1 VEKERVEG
9 AVIEEPEEVPQ
20 STWVL
25 VGQFF
30 VVPVVIVALC
40 VGIFVLFGL
49 ITGDARNARD
59 YLEEVRAGKGNR
71 RWQAAF
77 ELSKYLNQKGTK
89 DREPRLAQDI
99 SSAFRKG
106 KDDDPRVRQYLAL
119 AMGTLRDGV
128 AVEPLVEAFDDI
140 SPEVRL
146 YAVWAL
152 GEIRDGRAVEPL
164 LKVVETSDHDLRKM
178 TIYSLGLIQD
188 PRALPSLQAAL
199 NDNHQDVRW
208 NAALALARFHDASG
222 VEILHQM
229 LDRKSLNAS
238 AEINEQ
244 QKSDAIIN
252 AARAVALLKDSAAR
266 PLLEELKAN
275 DPDLKVRSAAI
286 EALKEIDAAGGSD
299 PRKKV
304 GSP

>member
-1 VEKERVEG
+1 MEKERVEG

-40 VGIFVLFGL
+40 VGIFVLFG

-77 ELSKYLNQKGTK
+77 ELSKYLNQEGSK

-99 SSAFRKG
+99 SSAFRKA

-128 AVEPLVEAFDDI
+128 AVEPLVEAFDYI

-152 GEIRDGRAVEPL
+152 GEIRDGGRR
-164 LKVVETSDHDLRKM
+164 SRCSRWSRHRI
-178 TIYSLGLIQD
+178 TIFG
-188 PRALPSLQAAL
+188 
-199 NDNHQDVRW
+199 
-208 NAALALARFHDASG
+208 
-222 VEILHQM
+222 
-229 LDRKSLNAS
+229 K
-238 AEINEQ
+238 
-244 QKSDAIIN
+244 
-252 AARAVALLKDSAAR
+252 
-266 PLLEELKAN
+266 
-275 DPDLKVRSAAI
+275 
-286 EALKEIDAAGGSD
+286 
-299 PRKKV
+299 
-304 GSP
+304 